1 MAIESERAHAHTKQP
16 PPAHEQNEWANKRI
30 YDNIREQRKLTQRE
44 GQRQKEWTVNSWFL
58 FTYIGYLSVL
68 SLLLYFQHD
77 ENTGKKN
84 DSINISKKRVQ
95 GSQSDSIRFRFMLQ
109 RIEQE
114 HRRRVEKAQWK
125 ANKRIYTFDLWNI
138 YPIQIKM
145 RWGAWW
151 FLCPENM
158 RPSGNMHQ
166 PMKFDEQPQK
176 LNCHQPVGGIDS

>member
-1 MAIESERAHAHTKQP
+1 MNKTNEPINEYMIIFENKENWQSERG
-16 PPAHEQNEWANKRI
+16 R
-30 YDNIREQRKLTQRE
+30 
-44 GQRQKEWTVNSWFL
+44 QRQKEWTVNSWFL

-109 RIEQE
+109 RIERE